1 VNFTFIGGDVTL
13 DLVGT
18 LQQRRTEPRDLLDR
32 PTALG
37 SWTVAAG
44 LVDTAPVVD
53 DTALAAALDLR
64 EALYRLAVSRP
75 ILDARD
81 RATLNRFAAGP
92 PVDVTLSAD
101 GDVRRTGDID
111 AVLATIARSGVA
123 LLGGV
128 DAERIR
134 ECEAQPCTRLYLDA
148 SRRGGRRWCDM
159 RGCGNRAKAAAF
171 RSRQRD

>member
-1 VNFTFIGGDVTL
+1 MDFTFIGGDVTL
-13 DLVGT
+13 DLAGT

-32 PTALG
+32 PTALAA
-37 SWTVAAG
+37 WAVAAG
-44 LVDTAPVVD
+44 LVDAPPEVD
-53 DTALAAALDLR
+53 GAALASALDLR
-64 EALYRLAVSRP
+64 EALYRLAVTRP
-75 ILDARD
+75 ALDARD
-81 RATLNRFAAGP
+81 RATLNRFAAGS
-92 PVDVTLSAD
+92 PVNVTLSAD
-101 GDVRRTGDID
+101 GDVRRVGDID
-111 AVLATIARSGVA
+111 AVLATVARSGVA

-171 RSRQRD
+171 RARRHD